1 MASPGDGATGCRALR
16 GAGPPAERPAAGPG
30 KRHVGGTRQTR
41 ARRCGH
47 VPRQARGRRSEAPA
61 GKWRQNLGPR
71 APDGKGAGPSSCP
84 PSSGPAEWPPGSRAP
99 GVLAEVRGLVLT
111 HPSGPWPMPP
121 HSPLP
126 RRLLRPGPC
135 TWWLP
140 AGRGVSPG
148 SWVPEWRPEE
158 VRSPEPPS
166 TRLCL
171 LGHLGSL
178 SSACPPWK
186 SWRPQQTGGPC
197 PPGPRGPRGAG
208 APCSAETHRFL
219 GSRARGQHVSDPV
232 VEDAATRRRPA
243 DPQAVGRL
251 RVQGQAGGRAPANCE
266 DTMAGTRGAHEG
278 APPAPPPHSAPP
290 PRAPP
295 CCKQHPP

>member
-84 PSSGPAEWPPGSRAP
+84 PSSGPAKRPPGSRAP

-111 HPSGPWPMPP
+111 HPSGPWPTQP

-158 VRSPEPPS
+158 VRSPEPPAHAPLLAWAPRLPFVCLSPMEELAPS
-166 TRLCL
+166 TDGWALPPRTQ
-171 LGHLGSL
+171 GPTRSRGSL
-178 SSACPPWK
+178 LC
-186 SWRPQQTGGPC
+186 
-197 PPGPRGPRGAG
+197 
-208 APCSAETHRFL
+208 
-219 GSRARGQHVSDPV
+219 
-232 VEDAATRRRPA
+232 
-243 DPQAVGRL
+243 
-251 RVQGQAGGRAPANCE
+251 
-266 DTMAGTRGAHEG
+266 
-278 APPAPPPHSAPP
+278 
-290 PRAPP
+290 
-295 CCKQHPP
+295 